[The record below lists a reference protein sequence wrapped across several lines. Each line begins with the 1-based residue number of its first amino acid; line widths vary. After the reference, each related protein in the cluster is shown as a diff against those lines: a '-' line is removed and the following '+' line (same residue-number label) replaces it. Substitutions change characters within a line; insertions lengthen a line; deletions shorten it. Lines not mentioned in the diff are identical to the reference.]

1 MSSPISKVAIVGATG
16 NMGKHTI
23 AELQRSNKH
32 SITALTR
39 KGSNISLSSSINVI
53 EVDYD
58 SIENLTSALQNQDL
72 LMITLAVDAPPH
84 IHPNL
89 VSAAAAAGVKYVI
102 PNAYGFDFTNPAIN
116 ADIPFGHIAQQH
128 FSSIESKGMVH
139 FSLVCGFWYEWS
151 LGIPWC
157 YGIDLVH
164 RKAIF
169 YDDGNT
175 KMNTSTW
182 EQCGR
187 AIAALLSLSEQE
199 LEKYK
204 NRSFIQPRGRHKTSR
219 ARGRSRART
228 GSRARSARRNG
239 SVGRGSN
246 ASSTGMTAATR
257 AIGLDVGDI
266 FMEDDVQKKELRDML
281 KERPLI
287 AYQVKSL
294 AWMLQR
300 LYLGLLQTNVAY
312 DMGLGNTAVGIAL
325 HWTSSLF
332 IDEHNRPQDERQ
344 YTNSHYLNMADLI
357 KTDPDFNDTIDKI
370 DY

>member
-23 AELQRSNKH
+23 AELQKSNKH

-204 NRSFIQPRGRHKTSR
+204 NRSLVLGTGDEDWEISYEDTKERYEKGIKDMQNGD
-219 ARGRSRART
+219 RT
-228 GSRARSARRNG
+228 GFGRAMYARVFYPDG
-239 SVGRGSN
+239 SGDYE
-246 ASSTGMTAATR
+246 SSK
-257 AIGLDVGDI
+257 GLDNEGLVLPQ
-266 FMEDDVQKKELRDML
+266 EDL
-281 KERPLI
+281 
-287 AYQVKSL
+287 
-294 AWMLQR
+294 
-300 LYLGLLQTNVAY
+300 
-312 DMGLGNTAVGIAL
+312 
-325 HWTSSLF
+325 
-332 IDEHNRPQDERQ
+332 DEATKRTVEMVNGGWNP
-344 YTNSHYLNMADLI
+344 
-357 KTDPDFNDTIDKI
+357 FG
-370 DY
+370 

>member
-1 MSSPISKVAIVGATG
+1 MSSPIKKVAIVGATG

-23 AELQRSNKH
+23 TELQKSNKH
-32 SITALTR
+32 FITALTR
-39 KGSNISLSSSINVI
+39 KGNNISLPSSINVL

-58 SIENLTSALQNQDL
+58 SIESLASALTGQDL
-72 LMITLAVDAPPH
+72 LMITLAVDAPRH

-116 ADIPFGHIAQQH
+116 ADIPVGEMAQGYFKQ
-128 FSSIESKGMVH
+128 IESKGMIH

-157 YGIDLVH
+157 YGIDILH

-182 EQCGR
+182 ENCGR

-204 NRSFIQPRGRHKTSR
+204 NRSLVLGTGDQDWDISFENTKDRYQKGIKDMQNGD
-219 ARGRSRART
+219 RT
-228 GSRARSARRNG
+228 GFGRAMYARVFYPDG
-239 SVGRGSN
+239 SGDYE
-246 ASSTGMTAATR
+246 SSK
-257 AIGLDVGDI
+257 GLDN
-266 FMEDDVQKKELRDML
+266 EDL
-281 KERPLI
+281 KLPQEDL
-287 AYQVKSL
+287 
-294 AWMLQR
+294 
-300 LYLGLLQTNVAY
+300 
-312 DMGLGNTAVGIAL
+312 
-325 HWTSSLF
+325 
-332 IDEHNRPQDERQ
+332 DEATKRTVEMV
-344 YTNSHYLNMADLI
+344 NSGWNPYG
-357 KTDPDFNDTIDKI
+357 
-370 DY
+370 

>member
-1 MSSPISKVAIVGATG
+1 MSSPIKKVAIVGATG

-23 AELQRSNKH
+23 AELQKSNKH

-39 KGSNISLSSSINVI
+39 KGSSISLSSSINVL

-58 SIENLTSALQNQDL
+58 SIENLTSALDGQDL
-72 LMITLAVDAPPH
+72 LMITLAVDTPPH

-116 ADIPFGHIAQQH
+116 ADIPVGHLAQEY
-128 FSSIESKGMVH
+128 FSTIESHGMIH

-157 YGIDLVH
+157 YGIDLLH

-187 AIAALLSLSEQE
+187 AIAALVSMSEQE
-199 LEKYK
+199 LDKYK
-204 NRSFIQPRGRHKTSR
+204 NRSLYVSSFRVTQREMLDSVHRVLGTEDQDWEISFEDTKQRYQKAIKDMQDGD
-219 ARGRSRART
+219 RT
-228 GSRARSARRNG
+228 GFGRAMYARVFYPDG
-239 SVGRGSN
+239 SGDYE
-246 ASSTGMTAATR
+246 SSK
-257 AIGLDVGDI
+257 GLDNEGLHLPQ
-266 FMEDDVQKKELRDML
+266 EDL
-281 KERPLI
+281 
-287 AYQVKSL
+287 
-294 AWMLQR
+294 
-300 LYLGLLQTNVAY
+300 
-312 DMGLGNTAVGIAL
+312 
-325 HWTSSLF
+325 
-332 IDEHNRPQDERQ
+332 DEATKRTVEMV
-344 YTNSHYLNMADLI
+344 NSGWN
-357 KTDPDFNDTIDKI
+357 PFG
-370 DY
+370 

>member
-1 MSSPISKVAIVGATG
+1 
-16 NMGKHTI
+16 MGKHTI
-23 AELQRSNKH
+23 AELQKSNKH

-204 NRSFIQPRGRHKTSR
+204 NRSLYVSSFRVTQREMLESVHRVLGTGDEDWEISYEDTKERYEKGIKDMQNED
-219 ARGRSRART
+219 RT
-228 GSRARSARRNG
+228 GF
-239 SVGRGSN
+239 GRGKF
-246 ASSTGMTAATR
+246 
-257 AIGLDVGDI
+257 LV
-266 FMEDDVQKKELRDML
+266 F
-281 KERPLI
+281 LI
-287 AYQVKSL
+287 
-294 AWMLQR
+294 
-300 LYLGLLQTNVAY
+300 
-312 DMGLGNTAVGIAL
+312 
-325 HWTSSLF
+325 SLF
-332 IDEHNRPQDERQ
+332 I
-344 YTNSHYLNMADLI
+344 S
-357 KTDPDFNDTIDKI
+357 
-370 DY
+370 